1 MDSCI
6 ALIAYTPTEL
16 GTIDRDLF
24 LSHLYCVK
32 FEVNC
37 VVALLAEH
45 YSIESRR
52 TTTSYSEGW
61 IGINKS

>member
-6 ALIAYTPTEL
+6 ALVAYTPTEL

-32 FEVNC
+32 FEANC
-37 VVALLAEH
+37 VAALLAEH
-45 YSIESRR
+45 Y
-52 TTTSYSEGW
+52 
-61 IGINKS
+61 